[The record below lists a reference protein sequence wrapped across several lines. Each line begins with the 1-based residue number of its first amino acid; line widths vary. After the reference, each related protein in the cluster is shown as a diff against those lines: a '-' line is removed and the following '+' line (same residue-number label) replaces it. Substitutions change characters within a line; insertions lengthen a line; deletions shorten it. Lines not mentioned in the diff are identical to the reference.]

1 MRSYVQGL
9 LFIGAVSLAACAPL
23 ETRTGAAPIENAAT
37 HADHDA
43 LANYYERKAKE
54 LTRKAETSRH
64 QARVYGVFP
73 YGAPKSTVTVAQHYN
88 AVAERLE
95 AEANDSLGL
104 AAEHRKEAALT
115 LR

>member
-9 LFIGAVSLAACAPL
+9 LLIGAVSLPACAPL

-37 HADHDA
+37 NADHDA

-54 LTRKAETSRH
+54 LTRKAEASRH

-73 YGAPKSTVTVAQHYN
+73 YAPKSMVTFGQHDN
-88 AVAERLE
+88 AVAKRLE
-95 AEANDSLGL
+95 AEAKDSLGL

-115 LR
+115 LK